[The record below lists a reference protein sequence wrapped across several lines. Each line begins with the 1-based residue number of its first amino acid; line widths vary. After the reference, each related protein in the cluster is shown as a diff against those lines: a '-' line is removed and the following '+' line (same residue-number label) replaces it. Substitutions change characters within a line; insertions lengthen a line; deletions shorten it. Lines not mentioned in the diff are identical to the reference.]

1 MSIEKVKAYFKTYG
15 MEDKILE
22 FDVSSATVELAALA
36 LHCEP
41 QRIAKTLSFLA
52 DGQTVLIVTA
62 GDRKIDNKKYKAQ
75 FGTKAKMLSAQE
87 AETLV
92 GHAVGGI
99 CPFAV
104 NEGVSVYLDQ
114 SLRRFETVFPAC
126 GSSNSAIELTIA
138 QLEQYSGYAEWVDVC
153 KEVVFKNSKERTETT
168 GNVIFYCIFSNA
180 GAAFNDWRRLFCHEK
195 RDAGRAYEYADVGN
209 DRSDI

>member
-1 MSIEKVKAYFKTYG
+1 MSIERVKAYFKTYG

-62 GDRKIDNKKYKAQ
+62 GDRTIDNKKYKAQ

-153 KEVVFKNSKERTETT
+153 KEVVF
-168 GNVIFYCIFSNA
+168 
-180 GAAFNDWRRLFCHEK
+180 
-195 RDAGRAYEYADVGN
+195 
-209 DRSDI
+209 

>member
-1 MSIEKVKAYFKTYG
+1 MSIERVREYFRTYG
-15 MEDKILE
+15 IESRIQE

-153 KEVVFKNSKERTETT
+153 KEVVF
-168 GNVIFYCIFSNA
+168 
-180 GAAFNDWRRLFCHEK
+180 
-195 RDAGRAYEYADVGN
+195 
-209 DRSDI
+209 